1 VADVRENECHVSKG
15 TDTFVITTSTA
26 KVKVHEKGTLVMHN
40 RHARDKQCHRRCAS
54 MQLQVGRDFGL
65 ALEPKNYAPH

>member
-1 VADVRENECHVSKG
+1 MCVRTNVMCQKG
-15 TDTFVITTSTA
+15 QTPSYTTSTA